1 VEGCKTPEEFVCK
14 VVYGAIPGMYIRWVD
29 QSPAHDATQTV
40 WAEFVRVRRAMSD
53 ASIAWWMKEV
63 FGGALPIALALVG
76 AQHTGIT
83 DQDYSVD
90 PRVKRSFW
98 FMCFIISATE
108 NDNMGSNRDI
118 AFVKEVY
125 RATVEDFMIP
135 APGTDKERA
144 GKHGRKN
151 AKQAVLAE
159 LSGSLI
165 SPEQAKQW
173 RNRQEIDR
181 DEGAGFWGGAESKQV
196 CNVEKILE
204 KRARENAG
212 AHANIARNGDISG
225 ILVDCLRTISTYF
238 TPCLNACLLC
248 DRCSQASS
256 CSAGD
261 GRGFAGPWLA
271 SARTLE

>member
-1 VEGCKTPEEFVCK
+1 
-14 VVYGAIPGMYIRWVD
+14 
-29 QSPAHDATQTV
+29 
-40 WAEFVRVRRAMSD
+40 MSD
-53 ASIAWWMKEV
+53 TSVAWWMKEV

-83 DQDYSVD
+83 NQDYSVD

-108 NDNMGSNRDI
+108 HENMGSNRDI
-118 AFVKEVY
+118 CFVKEVY

-151 AKQAVLAE
+151 AKQAQLTE
-159 LSGSLI
+159 LSCSFVTQ
-165 SPEQAKQW
+165 PKAKQW
-173 RNRQEIDR
+173 RNQQEIDR
-181 DEGAGFWGGAESKQV
+181 DEGAGFWDGAESNQV

-212 AHANIARNGDISG
+212 AHGAPVRCLLRQRDARRAMQN
-225 ILVDCLRTISTYF
+225 CLRTMEPSSG
-238 TPCLNACLLC
+238 LLVGVC
-248 DRCSQASS
+248 AICVD
-256 CSAGD
+256 
-261 GRGFAGPWLA
+261 
-271 SARTLE
+271 